1 MIILKSREE
10 IEKLHAANAIV
21 SMVLDR
27 LGEMIRDGVTT
38 GELDRLAEEMIL
50 KAGGRP
56 AFKGYRGYRHTL
68 CTSVNEEVVH
78 GIPGDRMLVNG
89 DIVGVD
95 CGVLLDG
102 FYGDMARTFAVGRI
116 SPSAERLLRVT
127 EEALLTGTEE
137 ARVGKRLFDIS
148 SAVQRKVEANGFS
161 VVRDFV
167 GHGVGTSLHEDPQVP
182 NFGEAGTGIKLRAGM
197 VLALEPMVNIGDW
210 KTKVLDDGWTV
221 VTADGSLSAHFEHSV
236 AITESG
242 PLILGK

>member
-148 SAVQRKVEANGFS
+148 SAVQKKVEANGFS